1 LKPFVDTRAA
11 ELLFRQKVIAFLA
24 GEDLLDEDRIE
35 LLDSWKSGY
44 TGFSAHN
51 AVTVPADDRTGLE
64 RLARYLLRPPVSLER
79 LRRGWAQL
87 IRRVYEADPL
97 LCKCGE
103 KMRIL
108 SFITDPPVV
117 TKILEHLRRT
127 RRDPSRAPPSATD
140 APVAL
145 AS

>member
-1 LKPFVDTRAA
+1 MTTP
-11 ELLFRQKVIAFLA
+11 LA
-24 GEDLLDEDRIE
+24 KTWQ
-35 LLDSWKSGY
+35 SQ
-44 TGFSAHN
+44 
-51 AVTVPADDRTGLE
+51 PADPLSGANHPDEEPTRTE
-64 RLARYLLRPPVSLER
+64 RKR

-97 LCKCGE
+97 LCECGE

-140 APVAL
+140 APIAL